1 MRFYSGRELA
11 GAPVVDSEGLVYG
24 RASGLEISEGGLFL
38 RVTETVRDPETGKEM
53 EHEKGLIPVEEISAI
68 AEGPGG
74 PIVLL
79 STPREASYRGVRV
92 GEPTSA
98 DLGKAVGK
106 VAVTLDGRVLGTVSE
121 VVVGPG
127 LPGLRVRASMGEVA
141 WLRYLKDLRSRDPEL
156 AAKLE
161 ARVDPYRN
169 PRVPAERLDELLK
182 ALREEGAVEEELRK
196 LKEYVEEVEAAS
208 VDVPWPRVERVGDV
222 VLVEGGD
229 WIGL

>member
-1 MRFYSGRELA
+1 MRFYSGRELS

-24 RASGLEISEGGLFL
+24 RASGLEVSESGLFL
-38 RVTETVRDPETGKEM
+38 RVTEVVRDPETGREM
-53 EHEKGLIPVEEISAI
+53 TPEKGLVPVEEISAI

-92 GEPTSA
+92 GEPTPA
-98 DLGKAVGK
+98 DLERAVGK

-121 VVVGPG
+121 IVVGPG

-141 WLRYLKDLRSRDPEL
+141 WLRFLKDLRSRRPGL
-156 AAKLE
+156 AARLE
-161 ARVDPYRN
+161 ARVDPYKN
-169 PRVPAERLDELLK
+169 PRVPAERLDDLLK
-182 ALREEGAVEEELRK
+182 ALREEGASEEEVK
-196 LKEYVEEVEAAS
+196 MLKGYVEEVESAS
-208 VDVPWPRVERVGDV
+208 VDVPWSRVERVGDV
-222 VLVEGGD
+222 VLVEGGE